1 MLKSWQLLPLC
12 SWRII
17 LNFSPSE
24 YKYVAV
30 ALKGKEVPRVVYVKY
45 KKILTQHIMKF
56 LGRLD
61 PSDVLA
67 ELNTRKVINDMDKEN
82 IEAEK
87 KTGGNICAT
96 NVLLDRVWRHQ
107 QNWYKDFLEVLL
119 DQKYTDIVKE
129 IDPEFYESTYILNI
143 I

>member
-1 MLKSWQLLPLC
+1 M
-12 SWRII
+12 
-17 LNFSPSE
+17 NFPPSE

-45 KKILTQHIMKF
+45 RKILTQHIMKF

-67 ELNTRKVINDMDKEN
+67 ELNARKVINDMDKEN

-129 IDPEFYESTYILNI
+129 IDPEFHESTYILNI